1 MTAAAPDCSL
11 CKLCRVMLLTTQQF
25 MKLGGEKWD
34 RGFLIRV
41 GKRARLLHEEILGK
55 VPTKVRSSIKGAY
68 RNKVGLYPCGVLEQA
83 YRQVLAEQAAGLE
96 DKVSEPQAE

>member
-1 MTAAAPDCSL
+1 
-11 CKLCRVMLLTTQQF
+11 MLLTTQQF

-41 GKRARLLHEEILGK
+41 GKRARLLHQEILGK
-55 VPTKVRSSIKGAY
+55 VPKKVRSPIKGAY

-83 YRQVLAEQAAGLE
+83 YRQVLAEQAGWLRE
-96 DKVSEPQAE
+96 QPSTAEAT